1 MLIFYWGSASLQG
14 YIRNYVSNTVHDG
27 LTQTIISGSTLRS
40 LLQSG
45 KTSSGFGLLSGH
57 WARYQSLHLLCSLGS
72 GTTQRAPSCNGS
84 KDSLGPSESGNERQP
99 LRHRTR
105 DCSPQASY
113 LSPCGGSIAREVFLV
128 TPAHTVQAGLYPKES
143 ALVLKMCSAML
154 GKVDTVRNNAS
165 SPNSHAFIY
174 PTILGPLLR

>member
-1 MLIFYWGSASLQG
+1 MLFIYCCGVWV
-14 YIRNYVSNTVHDG
+14 IE
-27 LTQTIISGSTLRS
+27 
-40 LLQSG
+40 
-45 KTSSGFGLLSGH
+45 
-57 WARYQSLHLLCSLGS
+57 WSLGQVSITTSCVLTRS

-113 LSPCGGSIAREVFLV
+113 LIPCGGSIAREVFLV

-154 GKVDTVRNNAS
+154 GKVDTTRNNTS

-174 PTILGPLLR
+174 PTIFGPLLC